1 MFKDSNAISNTNTI
15 TAVIITINNTATKE
29 EKDFSDNI
37 WNIIVDLYNNKNF
50 HWDFG
55 FDLNSTQGRA
65 SHIKEFI
72 ANVMTNPELQRHLAQ
87 IKIDKK

>member
-1 MFKDSNAISNTNTI
+1 M
-15 TAVIITINNTATKE
+15 AVCCN
-29 EKDFSDNI
+29 NI

-55 FDLNSTQGRA
+55 FDLNSTQERA